1 MQAMVIDSF
10 GNSSVFRSVE
20 MPTPE
25 VVPGSVLIKVAA
37 TSVNPVD
44 YKIRNGTHPNL
55 SPAFPAILHGDVAG
69 TIAGV
74 GNGVEGFKVGDEV
87 YGCAGGMPG
96 IQGALADFMLVDAKL
111 IAPKPKTLSFEQA
124 AALPLVTLTAWE
136 GLFEKLRGL
145 KGRKVLIHAATGGV
159 GHIAIQ
165 LAVWAGAEVYATASS
180 DEKQAIAKRL
190 GAKDTI
196 NYKKETA
203 AEYVTRLTDGD
214 GFDVVF
220 DTIGGENIERSFE
233 AAAHYGE
240 VISIQSGGKET
251 YALGA
256 MHGKSLSL
264 HFVFMLLPMLRNVDR
279 QRHSEILRKVA
290 DLIDSGKLTPLVDS
304 KNFKF
309 AQIGAAHDYLE
320 SGKATGKV
328 VLSR

>member
-1 MQAMVIDSF
+1 MKAMIINSF
-10 GNSSVFRSVE
+10 GDSSVFNQVE
-20 MPTPE
+20 LPTPE
-25 VVPGSVLIKVAA
+25 VISGSVLIKVAA

-55 SPAFPAILHGDVAG
+55 APAFPAILHGDVAG
-69 TIAGV
+69 TIIAVGEGV
-74 GNGVEGFKVGDEV
+74 DGFKVGDEV
-87 YGCAGGMPG
+87 YGCAGGLPS
-96 IQGALADFMLVDAKL
+96 IQGALADFMLADARL
-111 IAPKPKTLSFEQA
+111 IAPKPKTISFEQA

-136 GLFEKLRGL
+136 GLFEKVREL

-165 LAVWAGAEVYATASS
+165 LAKWAGAEVYATASTS
-180 DEKQAIAKRL
+180 ET
-190 GAKDTI
+190 KDAI
-196 NYKKETA
+196 NYKQESVA
-203 AEYVTRLTDGD
+203 DYVERLTNGQ

-240 VISIQSGGKET
+240 VISIQSGGKES

-279 QRHSEILRKVA
+279 QRHGEILRKVA
-290 DLIDSGKLTPLVDS
+290 ILVDSGKLKPLVDS
-304 KNFKF
+304 KHFTF
-309 AQIGAAHDYLE
+309 VQVGAAHDYLE
-320 SGKATGKV
+320 SGKAIGKV